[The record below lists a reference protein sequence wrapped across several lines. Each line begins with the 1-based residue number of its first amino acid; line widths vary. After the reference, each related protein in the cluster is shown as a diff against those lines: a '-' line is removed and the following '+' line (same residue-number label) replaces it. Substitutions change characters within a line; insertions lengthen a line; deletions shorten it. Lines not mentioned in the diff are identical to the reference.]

1 MASISAVTRSMWWAV
16 GDPVIET
23 GVTHTGETT
32 LTGLTM
38 FSAEDEQTYLSA
50 VVTHVTTYNP
60 LPDTGWLEAGNIYGY
75 DGGLVIVRQSHN
87 RTAHAPED
95 IPALL
100 SVYRADGGT
109 LEWVAN
115 ERVEVGTRRTYGGA
129 TYQAI
134 QAHTTQTDWTPLASP
149 ALWMELIT
157 QPGGGAWTA
166 GVTYALDVQVTYSGQ
181 TYRCLQAHT
190 AAPQWLPTLTL
201 GVLWALVVSSQEW
214 AVGVAYKVN
223 DEVTYTGHRYKCL
236 QAHTSQA
243 GWTPSAVPA
252 LWQDLGAI

>member
-1 MASISAVTRSMWWAV
+1 MPHISATTQPLFWAV
-16 GDPVIET
+16 GDPIIEA
-23 GVTHTGETT
+23 GLTHVGETT
-32 LTGLTM
+32 VSGL
-38 FSAEDEQTYLSA
+38 SLISNVDENAFLGA
-50 VVTHVTTYNP
+50 VAGKATSYNP
-60 LPDTGWLEAGNIYGY
+60 LPDSGWLEAGNIYGY

-100 SVYRADGGT
+100 SVYRAEGGT
-109 LEWVAN
+109 LAWVAN
-115 ERVEVGTRRTYGGA
+115 EPVQVGTRRTFESK

-134 QAHTTQTDWTPLASP
+134 QAHTTQVDWTPSATP
-149 ALWMELIT
+149 TLWMELIE
-157 QPGGGAWTA
+157 QPAGDDWTA

>member
-38 FSAEDEQTYLSA
+38 FSAEDEQAYLSA

-60 LPDTGWLEAGNIYGY
+60 LPASGWLEAGAIYGY
-75 DGGLVIVRQSHN
+75 SGGLVIVRQSHA
-87 RTAHAPED
+87 RTEHAPED

-100 SVYRADGGT
+100 SVYRVDGGT

-115 ERVEVGTRRTYGGA
+115 ERVYVGTRRTFESK

-134 QAHTTQTDWTPLASP
+134 QAHTTQVDWTPSATP
-149 ALWMELIT
+149 TLWMELIE
-157 QPGGGAWTA
+157 QPAGDDWTA
-166 GVTYALDVQVTYSGQ
+166 GVTYAVNAEVVYESV
-181 TYRCLQAHT
+181 TYRCIQAHT
-190 AAPQWLPTLTL
+190 AAPQWAPTLTL
-201 GVLWALVVSSQEW
+201 GVLWSVVVTSPEW

-223 DEVTYTGHRYKCL
+223 DEVTYMGHRYKCL
-236 QAHTSQA
+236 QAHTSQV

-252 LWQDLGAI
+252 LWQDLGAV